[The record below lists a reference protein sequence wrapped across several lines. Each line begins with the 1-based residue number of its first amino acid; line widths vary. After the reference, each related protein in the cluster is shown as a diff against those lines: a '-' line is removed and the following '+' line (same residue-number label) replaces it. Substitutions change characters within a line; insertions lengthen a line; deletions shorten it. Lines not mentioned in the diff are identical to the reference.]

1 MKTARRPTSDY
12 KQAFITRHK
21 IGTKFLSTW
30 GRETAVRL
38 AGMKINL
45 PDEDGGFWS
54 FIVPFFFGDSQFF
67 CGDRRATFDIGDH
80 F

>member
-21 IGTKFLSTW
+21 TRIKFLSMW

-38 AGMKINL
+38 AGMKIN
-45 PDEDGGFWS
+45 
-54 FIVPFFFGDSQFF
+54 FIVPFFFGESQFF